1 MIRKRSEPDVK
12 NLIRLVLDE
21 EAISKTGLPPELLQ
35 LETRHRIISYE
46 IATQNFNHV
55 EIAKMHLCQ
64 RLIEGEDY
72 VYLGG
77 CSRIGYAAKNDFAQI
92 LEAKVTMGQ
101 PFMEIEE

>member
-1 MIRKRSEPDVK
+1 MSWDDFTQMPLYHV
-12 NLIRLVLDE
+12 
-21 EAISKTGLPPELLQ
+21 Q
-35 LETRHRIISYE
+35 LETRHRTISYE

-72 VYLGG
+72 IHVGG

-92 LEAKVTMGQ
+92 LEAKVTTGQ
-101 PFMEIEE
+101 PFEESEE